1 MALRLGKKL
10 TILLLIKKP
19 NTEYAFSKEDWNA
32 IVRKSTVV
40 RDPIGSTRSSIT
52 RREKMSLRR
61 QIIET
66 ANQGLKIDS
75 EKLIGK
81 NMF

>member
-1 MALRLGKKL
+1 MHYVINGFC
-10 TILLLIKKP
+10 
-19 NTEYAFSKEDWNA
+19 NFSKEDWNA

-52 RREKMSLRR
+52 RREKSSLRR

-75 EKLIGK
+75 EKLIG
-81 NMF
+81 NNVFSCF

>member
-1 MALRLGKKL
+1 MMH
-10 TILLLIKKP
+10 
-19 NTEYAFSKEDWNA
+19 SKEDWNA

-52 RREKMSLRR
+52 RRDKLSLRR

-75 EKLIGK
+75 EKLIGIFTK
-81 NMF
+81 HY